1 MHIKR
6 LSAVAFGHF
15 SIDILNSSIALI
27 LTVLSGKF
35 ELSISQIGLAAMI
48 YTFAASLTQPLFGI
62 LADHWRGRWLGAI
75 SIVWMALFY
84 ALAAFAP
91 SYPLLVVC
99 LTIGA
104 LGSGAFHP
112 VGMINA
118 AAAGGLYPTTATSIF
133 FLLGQSGLAL
143 GPITAGLILQNVDIT
158 LGMPIMALGMLPAVV
173 MMALHFH
180 TPISVADQRPVA
192 AKVQQLPAK
201 PAKQFS
207 SPGIVVTAFI
217 LVIALRSATAQSL
230 VTLLPKYFAD
240 LGYQPAA
247 YGAMIGVFSLGGAIG
262 TFFGGY
268 LGDRMERR
276 MLLFLSTLLSIP
288 FCYGLLYTEGW
299 FFFLVAALAGGLLN
313 VPHSILI
320 VMGQRFLPARQG
332 MIGGAVLGFTFAS
345 GAALAWVASWFADWV
360 GLLTVLTVL
369 AIVPLG
375 AALSTLFLP
384 EARPTMTVST
394 TPAAPAAAN

>member
-35 ELSISQIGLAAMI
+35 DLSISQIGLAAMI

-62 LADHWRGRWLGAI
+62 LADYLRGRWLGAV
-75 SIVWMALFY
+75 SIVWIALFY

-91 SYPLLVVC
+91 NYPLLVTC

-118 AAAGGLYPTTATSIF
+118 SAAGGPYPTTATSIF
-133 FLLGQSGLAL
+133 FLLGQTGLAL

-158 LGMPIMALGMLPAVV
+158 MGMPIMALGMLPAVV
-173 MMALHFH
+173 LMAIHFKL
-180 TPISVADQRPVA
+180 PITIVDQRPVA
-192 AKVQQLPAK
+192 TKVAQTPTK
-201 PAKQFS
+201 PTQPFA
-207 SPGIVVTAFI
+207 SPGIVVTAFV

-247 YGAMIGVFSLGGAIG
+247 YGAMIGVFSLGGAMG

-268 LGDRMERR
+268 LGDRMDRR
-276 MLLFLSTLLSIP
+276 LLLFFSTLFCIP

-299 FFFLVAALAGGLLN
+299 FFFLMAALAGGLLN

-375 AALSTLFLP
+375 AAISTLFLP
-384 EARPTMTVST
+384 TARPAST
-394 TPAAPAAAN
+394 LATLPAAAD

>member
-35 ELSISQIGLAAMI
+35 DLSISQIGLAAMI

-62 LADHWRGRWLGAI
+62 LADHLRGRWLGAV
-75 SIVWMALFY
+75 SIIWIALFY
-84 ALAAFAP
+84 GLAAFAP
-91 SYPLLVVC
+91 SYPLLVAC

-118 AAAGGLYPTTATSIF
+118 SAAGGAYPTTATSIF

-158 LGMPIMALGMLPAVV
+158 IGMPIMALGMLPAVV
-173 MMALHFH
+173 MMAQQFNRPS
-180 TPISVADQRPVA
+180 TADTDQTT
-192 AKVQQLPAK
+192 AKVTKTATTQDNQLTNR
-201 PAKQFS
+201 
-207 SPGIVVTAFI
+207 GMIVTAFI

-247 YGAMIGVFSLGGAIG
+247 YGAMIGMFSLGGAIG
-262 TFFGGY
+262 TFVGGY

-276 MLLFLSTLLSIP
+276 LLLFLSTLLSIP
-288 FCYGLLYTEGW
+288 FCYGLLHLEGW
-299 FFFLVAALAGGLLN
+299 LFFLVAALAGGLLN

-320 VMGQRFLPARQG
+320 IMGQRFLPARQG

-345 GAALAWVASWFADWV
+345 GAALAWVASWFADWA
-360 GLLTVLTVL
+360 GLLTVLTIL

-375 AALSTLFLP
+375 AAISTLFLP
-384 EARPTMTVST
+384 TARPTITLATV
-394 TPAAPAAAN
+394 PAAAD